1 VPSEADLNSESIS
14 VQSVA
19 IEGADFASLLEK
31 AKDFHGHLGPF
42 LVLGVRA
49 GLRGLKELGTRKENL
64 YISAS
69 VLLRYSVP
77 YSCVLDGIQM
87 TTGCTIGN
95 KRLRFEDSS
104 NLVIKLRNKSERAV
118 TISILPEVVSW
129 LEEELAKEASTEA
142 VAYKAASMPE
152 EELFTVEPF

>member
-1 VPSEADLNSESIS
+1 VPSEADPNSELIS

-19 IEGADFASLLEK
+19 IDAEFASLLEK

-64 YISAS
+64 HLSAT

-77 YSCVLDGIQM
+77 YSCILDGIQM
-87 TTGCTIGN
+87 ATGCTIGN

-104 NLVIKLRNKSERAV
+104 NFVIKLRNKSERAV
-118 TISILPEVVSW
+118 TVSILPEVVSW

-142 VAYKAASMPE
+142 VANKAASMPDE
-152 EELFTVEPF
+152 ESFTVEPF